1 MPATNDLATIAITQ
15 LKGVGAKQAALLA
28 KLGIATLQDLL
39 FHLPLRYQD
48 RTHVTPIGALFPGSE
63 ALIEGEVRVCDIVFG
78 KRRSLM
84 ARVQDNT
91 GIITLRFYHFNA
103 AQKQQLSPGA
113 RVRCYGETR
122 RGASGVEMYHPEY
135 RVVDADT
142 PLPVNEAL
150 TPIYPTTEGVTQPAL
165 RKLMAQAL
173 KYLETHP
180 PADLIPQAA
189 TPSLP
194 KSAAVMSLT
203 EALHFLHTPP
213 PRADTRQIRD
223 GRHPAQQRLVLEELA
238 AHQLSM
244 LQLRQSMRTHDAPVL
259 KGKGNLVQQ
268 LQQRFGFTLTSAQ
281 QRVTTEISND
291 LAQRQPM
298 LRLVQGDVGSGKT
311 AVAALA
317 CAQCVAAGFQ
327 AVMMAPTEILAEQH
341 VIAFRSWLEPL
352 GVPVAWLAGKVKG
365 KAREAQLQTIA
376 DGSAQVV
383 IGTHALFQADV
394 EFFKLGLAIIDEQ
407 HRFGV
412 QQRLALRDK
421 GKAAG
426 FVPHQLIMT
435 ATPIPRTLAMS
446 AYADLDLSVI
456 DELPPGRTPIKTVVL
471 DDSRRDA
478 VISRVQNVVAQGRQ
492 VYWVCTLIEESEA
505 LQCQAAEDTAQQLQA
520 ALPQLRVGLVH
531 GRLKPTE
538 KADIMA
544 AFTAGE
550 IDLLV
555 ATTVIEVGVN
565 VPNASLMIIDNAER
579 LGLAQLHQLRG
590 RVGRGNYESFC
601 VLLYTNPL
609 SQNGKA
615 RLGVMRD
622 TNDGFLIAEK
632 DLELRGAGELLG
644 TRQTGLAQFRIAD
657 LARDAALL
665 PAARDIA
672 DLVLRER
679 PQHVA
684 LLIARWV
691 GQGMKFAQA

>member
-1 MPATNDLATIAITQ
+1 MPVATDLSQVSITR
-15 LKGVGAKQAALLA
+15 LKGVGAKQAVLLE

-48 RTHVTPIGALFPGSE
+48 RTHITPIGALFPGSE

-103 AQKQQLSPGA
+103 AQKLQLVPGV

-135 RVVDADT
+135 RVVDENT

-165 RKLMAQAL
+165 RKLMTQAL
-173 KYLETHP
+173 TFLDTNP
-180 PADLIPQAA
+180 PSDLLPQENAGAA
-189 TPSLP
+189 
-194 KSAAVMSLT
+194 MSLT
-203 EALHFLHTPP
+203 DALRFLHTPP

-223 GRHPAQQRLVLEELA
+223 GRHPAQQRLVVEELA
-238 AHQLSM
+238 AHQLSL
-244 LQLRQSMRTHDAPVL
+244 LQLRQSMRAHAAPSLRGDALPKKL
-259 KGKGNLVQQ
+259 LAQ
-268 LQQRFGFTLTSAQ
+268 FGFTLTSAQ
-281 QRVTTEISND
+281 QRVIGEIGKD
-291 LAQRQPM
+291 LAQPLPM

-317 CAQCVAAGFQ
+317 CARCAEGGFQ
-327 AVMMAPTEILAEQH
+327 AAMMAPTEILAEQH
-341 VIAFRSWLEPL
+341 VNAFRGWFEPL
-352 GVPVAWLAGKVKG
+352 GISVAWLAGKVKG
-365 KAREAQLQTIA
+365 RARETQLQAIA
-376 DGSAQVV
+376 DGSARIV
-383 IGTHALFQADV
+383 IGTHALFQNDV
-394 EFFKLGLAIIDEQ
+394 EFHKLGLAVIDEQ

-421 GKAAG
+421 GRAAG

-478 VISRVQNVVAQGRQ
+478 VIHRVQNVVAQGRQ
-492 VYWVCTLIEESEA
+492 VYWVCTLIEESES
-505 LQCQAAEDTAQQLQA
+505 LQCQAAEDTAQKLQA
-520 ALPQLRVGLVH
+520 ALPHLRVGLVH
-531 GRLKPTE
+531 GRLKPSA
-538 KADIMA
+538 KAEIMA
-544 AFTAGE
+544 DFHGSK

-565 VPNASLMIIDNAER
+565 VTNASLMIIDNAER

-601 VLLYTNPL
+601 VLLYTSPL

-665 PAARDIA
+665 PAAKDA
-672 DLVLRER
+672 AEFLLREH

-684 LLIARWV
+684 PLIARWI
-691 GQGMKFAQA
+691 GQGMKYAQA

>member
-1 MPATNDLATIAITQ
+1 MPAATELAQINITR

-103 AQKQQLSPGA
+103 AQKLQLAPGTQ
-113 RVRCYGETR
+113 VRCYGETR

-142 PLPVNEAL
+142 PLPVNDAL

-173 KYLETHP
+173 AFLDTHP
-180 PADLIPQAA
+180 PTDLLPEKISGAA
-189 TPSLP
+189 
-194 KSAAVMSLT
+194 AMSLSD
-203 EALHFLHTPP
+203 ALRFLHAPP

-223 GRHPAQQRLVLEELA
+223 GHHPAQRRLVLEELA
-238 AHQLSM
+238 AHQLSL
-244 LQLRQSMRTHDAPVL
+244 LQLRHSMRAHDAPAL
-259 KGKGNLVQQ
+259 RAGGNLVAKLLAQ
-268 LQQRFGFTLTSAQ
+268 LGFTLTAAQ
-281 QRVTTEISND
+281 QRVREEIDND
-291 LAQRQPM
+291 LVQRQPM

-317 CAQCVAAGFQ
+317 CAQCVDAGFQ

-341 VIAFRSWLEPL
+341 VNAFRAWFEPL
-352 GVPVAWLAGKVKG
+352 GIPVAWLAGKVKG
-365 KAREAQLQTIA
+365 RAREAQLQSIA
-376 DGSAQVV
+376 DGSARVV
-383 IGTHALFQADV
+383 IGTHALFQHDV
-394 EFFKLGLAIIDEQ
+394 EFHRLGLAVIDEQ

-412 QQRLALRDK
+412 QQRLSLRDK
-421 GKAAG
+421 GKSSG

-478 VISRVQNVVAQGRQ
+478 VINRVQNVVAQGRQ

-505 LQCQAAEDTAQQLQA
+505 LQCQAAEDTAQQLQT
-520 ALPQLRVGLVH
+520 ALPHLRVGLVH
-531 GRLKPTE
+531 GRLKSTA
-538 KADIMA
+538 KAEIMA
-544 AFTAGE
+544 AFHRGQ

-565 VPNASLMIIDNAER
+565 VTNASLMIIDNAER

-615 RLGVMRD
+615 RLAVMRD

-644 TRQTGLAQFRIAD
+644 TRQTGLMQFRIAD
-657 LARDAALL
+657 LARDAGLL
-665 PAARDIA
+665 PQAKDIA
-672 DLVLRER
+672 EFLLQHH
-679 PQHVA
+679 PQQVA
-684 LLIARWV
+684 PLIARWI